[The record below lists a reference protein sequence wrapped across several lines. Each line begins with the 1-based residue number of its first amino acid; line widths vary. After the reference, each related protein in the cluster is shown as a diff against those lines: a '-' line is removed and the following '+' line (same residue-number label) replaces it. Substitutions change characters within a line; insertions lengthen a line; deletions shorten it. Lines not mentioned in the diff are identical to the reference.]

1 MSVKQGPIG
10 DLRTRIGK
18 ELGVSSWVEVDQVMI
33 DAFAR
38 TTRDEQWIHVDVDR
52 ATRESP
58 FGGTVAHGFLTLS
71 LVAGMAYEIG
81 TAPPGLEASIN
92 YGLDKVRFLSPVRAG
107 SRLRLRS
114 VLTGLEEKAPAQW
127 LMRTTA
133 TVEIEG
139 HERPALVAEGIV
151 LLIMSSTGTP

>member
-1 MSVKQGPIG
+1 MSSENRTIG
-10 DLRTRIGK
+10 DLWAKIGQ
-18 ELGVSSWVEVDQVMI
+18 ELGVSSWVEVDQAMI

-52 ATRESP
+52 AARESP

-71 LVAGMAYEIG
+71 LVAGMSYEIG
-81 TAPPGLEASIN
+81 AKPEGLEASIN
-92 YGLDKVRFLSPVRAG
+92 YGLDKVRFLSPVQAG

-114 VLTGLEEKAPAQW
+114 TLTGLEEKGRGQF

-139 HERPALVAEGIV
+139 TDRPALVAEALT
-151 LLIMSSTGTP
+151 LLIMSA

>member
-1 MSVKQGPIG
+1 MSGGTIEG
-10 DLRTRIGK
+10 LRSRIGQ
-18 ELGVSSWVEVDQVMI
+18 EIGVSSWVEVDQAMI

-38 TTRDEQWIHVDVDR
+38 TTRDEQWIHVDVER
-52 ATRESP
+52 AASESP

-71 LVAGMAYEIG
+71 LIAGMSYEIG
-81 TAPPGLEASIN
+81 AAPGGLEASVN

-114 VLTGLEEKAPAQW
+114 TLTDIEERGQGQF

-139 HERPALVAEGIV
+139 SDRPALIAETLV
-151 LLIMSSTGTP
+151 LLIMSA